1 MPHYL
6 MYRDLRVNLL
16 KNPTVI
22 MVLCYG
28 TICLSIL
35 GHYMRLIDLNKKLKN
50 IILECFLMTIIERLY
65 IGDV

>member
-1 MPHYL
+1 
-6 MYRDLRVNLL
+6 
-16 KNPTVI
+16 

-28 TICLSIL
+28 TIYLSIL

-50 IILECFLMTIIERLY
+50 IILECFLMTIMISRDYIY